1 MGITVSKLDELTTT
15 DVEQALELV
24 TQLVQESNPGL
35 DVRRGVLHDLVL
47 YYSAVLAAAK
57 DEEISRVRRS
67 LSLQEI
73 TADPA
78 LADATLVDAVLSNFR
93 VTRKVGAQATGQIT
107 IILDAL
113 IPVTITR
120 GASFTAVGQR
130 FVTERAFAARTS
142 AAAVVSTDDVVIT
155 DTGGGNYQFTINV
168 IAESV
173 GASNTISRGTAFVL
187 TSEPPHF
194 VSATAAAD
202 FVQGTSVETNKELI
216 DRLEAGIAAKAWS
229 NRSTIE
235 ALIREQ
241 AAFEDIVAVS
251 LVGMGDEEM
260 LRDQHSLLPISYGG
274 RTDVY
279 VRSQALAGST
289 TKTITAMLVDTV
301 AAGGVWRFSVGKD
314 DVPGFYDVSRVAL
327 LSAAATDTGHEVT
340 LLDKSFDITGT
351 GFKPDIETT
360 QEAAFSP
367 FQTASVEFLDTD
379 TATTALTVGTST
391 QDYSVTFRSM
401 PLVKDIQDFLD
412 GRGVRNPAG
421 DVLVRGAV
429 PCFMSVNFSL
439 RKYSGASAP
448 NTDAIRLAVA
458 TAVNKLGFIGELHA
472 STISDAIQGTLDS
485 DVSIAKIDLFGRI
498 VRPDGTL
505 RIIRD
510 GDVLNVPDEPA
521 LGVSGRTVAFLL
533 NPADVGITIE
543 TVDAPTV

>member
-24 TQLVQESNPGL
+24 TQLVQESNPDL

-73 TADPA
+73 TADPT
-78 LADATLVDAVLSNFR
+78 LADTTLVDAVLSNFR

-107 IILDAL
+107 IVLDAL
-113 IPVTITR
+113 IPVTITA
-120 GASFTAVGQR
+120 GASFTALGQS

-155 DTGGGNYQFTINV
+155 DAGGGNYQFTINV
-168 IAESV
+168 VAAAV
-173 GASNTISRGTAFVL
+173 GAADTISRGTAFVV

-194 VSATAAAD
+194 VSAAAAAD

-241 AAFEDIVAVS
+241 AAFEDVVAVS

-279 VRSQALAGST
+279 VRSQALVGST
-289 TKTITAMLVDTV
+289 TKTITATLVDTNAV
-301 AAGGVWRFSVGKD
+301 GGVWRFSVGKD

-327 LSAAATDTGHEVT
+327 LNAAATDTGYEVI

-351 GFKPDIETT
+351 GFKPDIETA

-367 FQTASVEFLDTD
+367 FQTSSVEFIDTN
-379 TATTALTVGTST
+379 TATAALTVGTAT

-401 PLVKDIQDFLD
+401 PLIKDIQDFLD

-439 RKYSGASAP
+439 RKYAGASAP
-448 NTDAIRLAVA
+448 NTDAIRIAVA

-472 STISDAIQGTLDS
+472 STIAEAVQGNLDS
-485 DVSIAKIDLFGRI
+485 NVSIAKLDLFGRI
-498 VRPDGTL
+498 LRPDGSI

-533 NPADVGITIE
+533 DPADVGITIE

>member
-24 TQLVQESNPGL
+24 TQLVQESNPDL

-73 TADPA
+73 TADPT
-78 LADATLVDAVLSNFR
+78 LADAALVDAVLSNFR

-107 IILDAL
+107 IVLDAL
-113 IPVTITR
+113 IPVTITA
-120 GASFTAVGQR
+120 GASFTALGQR

-155 DTGGGNYQFTINV
+155 DAGGGNYQFTINV
-168 IAESV
+168 IAASV
-173 GASNTISRGTAFVL
+173 GASDTISRGTAFVL

-194 VSATAAAD
+194 VSAAAAAD

-241 AAFEDIVAVS
+241 AAFENIVAVS

-279 VRSQALAGST
+279 VRSQALVGTT

-498 VRPDGTL
+498 VRPDGTI